1 MARPI
6 EYDPQEVLINAMH
19 LFWEQGYEA
28 TSIQD
33 VVKVTGL
40 KPGSLYNRYGNK
52 EGIFEA
58 VVDQYAT
65 SSLAHITSILNH
77 SDNALENIKTFLQE
91 VIIETI
97 SNEKTQGCL
106 LVKTLLV
113 LPNKDTHIQ
122 KHIVAFFDKI
132 EGLLTQ
138 TLQVAKTQNST
149 KVEPKSFAKFIV
161 TAIFGLHA
169 YHKTHQDKSVLVEN
183 VRHILACLKV

>member
-33 VVKVTGL
+33 VVKATGL

-58 VVDQYAT
+58 VVNQYAT
-65 SSLAHITSILNH
+65 SSLVHIDDILH
-77 SDNALENIKTFLQE
+77 QQANAFTNIEIFLQE
-91 VIIETI
+91 IIIETI

-113 LPNKDTHIQ
+113 LPNKDVHIQ
-122 KHIVAFFDKI
+122 KHIVEFFDEI
-132 EGLLTQ
+132 EELLAQ
-138 TLQVAKTQNST
+138 TLQVAKTQGST

-169 YHKTHQDKSVLVEN
+169 YHKTHQDKSVLEEN